1 MKIGILGSGDVAKA
15 LGAGF
20 LGRGDDVMLGTRDPM
35 KLTQWLDE
43 NPKARVGSL
52 AETAAFGETIVLA
65 TLGSAMQ
72 SVIDQAGAGAFDGKV
87 VIDATNP
94 LGSDANGPHLTVGF
108 DDSLGEQVQ
117 RALPR
122 ARVVKAFNIVGSAYM
137 VHPKFENGP
146 PSMLIAGN
154 DDAAKQIV
162 TGVLRD
168 FGWEVA
174 DLGGIESARYL
185 EPMCMAWVV
194 YGMHSGGWHHAFKL
208 LR

>member
-1 MKIGILGSGDVAKA
+1 MKVGILGSGDVAKA
-15 LGAGF
+15 LGSGF
-20 LGRGDDVMLGTRDPM
+20 LGRGDDVMLGTRDPI
-35 KLTQWLDE
+35 KLAQWLDE

-65 TLGSAMQ
+65 TLGSAME
-72 SVIDQAGAGAFDGKV
+72 SVIDQAGASAFEDKV

-94 LGSDANGPHLTVGF
+94 LGRNAGGPYLTIGLN
-108 DDSLGEQVQ
+108 DSLGERVQ

-122 ARVVKAFNIVGSAYM
+122 ARVVKAFNIVGSAHM

-154 DDAAKQIV
+154 DDAAKQSV
-162 TGVLRD
+162 TEVLHD
-168 FGWEVA
+168 FGWDVA

-194 YGMHSGGWHHAFKL
+194 YGMRSGGWHHAFKL

>member
-1 MKIGILGSGDVAKA
+1 MKVGILGSGDVARA
-15 LGAGF
+15 LGSGF
-20 LGRGDDVMLGTRDPM
+20 LGRGDDVMLGTRDPI
-35 KLTQWLDE
+35 KLAQWLDE
-43 NPKARVGSL
+43 NPKARVGSF
-52 AETAAFGETIVLA
+52 AEAAAFGETIVLA

-72 SVIDQAGAGAFDGKV
+72 SVVDQAGAAAFDGKV

-94 LGSDANGPHLTVGF
+94 LGRNAGGPYLTIGLN
-108 DDSLGEQVQ
+108 DSLGEQVQ

-122 ARVVKAFNIVGSAYM
+122 ARVVKAFNIVGSPHM

-146 PSMLIAGN
+146 PTMLVAGN
-154 DDAAKQIV
+154 DDAGKQFVIE
-162 TGVLRD
+162 LLHD
-168 FGWEVA
+168 FGWDVA

-194 YGMHSGGWHHAFKL
+194 YGMRSGGWHHAFKL